1 MDQVSPRGHDF
12 LMNQKISPP
21 PTTLTREQF
30 VSRFGGVYE
39 HSPWITQAV
48 WDAGLTPAHNSCAGL
63 ASAMA
68 DVLAGASEAQKL
80 ALIRAHPDL
89 AGKAALAG
97 ALTQAS
103 TSEQAG
109 AGLDQCSARE
119 LARFHKLNNA
129 YKERFGF
136 PFIFAVRG
144 VGRDAILAAFE
155 TRIANDR
162 ETELATALEQ
172 INRIAQFRLQDLA
185 AAYTSGSGI

>member
-1 MDQVSPRGHDF
+1 
-12 LMNQKISPP
+12 
-21 PTTLTREQF
+21 TTL
-30 VSRFGGVYE
+30 SRIRRRYN
-39 HSPWITQAV
+39 
-48 WDAGLTPAHNSCAGL
+48 AGLSSAHTTVAGL
-63 ASAMA
+63 ANAMA
-68 DVLAGASEAQKL
+68 RVLADASGAQKL

-97 ALTQAS
+97 TLTQAS

-119 LARFHKLNNA
+119 LTRFHELNNA

-144 VGRDAILAAFE
+144 AGRDAILAAFE

-162 ETELATALEQ
+162 ETELATALQ
-172 INRIAQFRLQDLA
+172 HITRIANFRLQDLA
-185 AAYTSGSGI
+185 ADYTSGSRV